1 MNSHNT
7 YSKKMNDTQRLVYL
21 YIQTHQG
28 YTAEGI
34 LNLITEVEADDSA
47 LRRKELSDAYG
58 FLVAQDYVKVN
69 NRTLVVSVWGE
80 ES

>member
-1 MNSHNT
+1 MTHET
-7 YSKKMNDTQRLVYL
+7 YSEKMNDTQRLVYL
-21 YIQTHQG
+21 YIQTHRG

-47 LRRKELSDAYG
+47 LRQKELSDAYG
-58 FLVAQDYVKVN
+58 FLLSQDYVKMD